1 MTKWDLSRNAKV
13 NGYRIKDKNYII
25 ILIDIEKK
33 LAIHHTFVVKI
44 LNKVG
49 IWYLMW

>member
-25 ILIDIEKK
+25 ILIDTEENI
-33 LAIHHTFVVKI
+33 
-44 LNKVG
+44 
-49 IWYLMW
+49 